1 MSIDVAASRDAGFKV
16 EYMPPP
22 PPDYRDILLRIYHTL
37 RGTQVAMENH
47 GMIPDQLRESV
58 YRGCLDGLVE
68 HLNETLQPL
77 ENTVQ
82 VILNAVDIQRG
93 VLHTAGV
100 L

>member
-22 PPDYRDILLRIYHTL
+22 PPDYKDMLLRIYHVL
-37 RGTQVAMENH
+37 RGTQVAMENI
-47 GMIPDQLRESV
+47 GMIPERLREIV

-68 HLNETLQPL
+68 HLDSALRPQ

-93 VLHTAGV
+93 VLHKAGV